1 MEIKE
6 IQEVKLT
13 EEEEKFLKE
22 LQVDLASGGSCG
34 AAVFCHCDM

>member
-22 LQVDLASGGSCG
+22 LQLDLARGGACG
-34 AAVFCHCDM
+34 SALFCHCEK

>member
-22 LQVDLASGGSCG
+22 LQLDLARSGSCG
-34 AAVFCHCDM
+34 AALVCHCEK

>member
-13 EEEEKFLKE
+13 EEEKFLKE
-22 LQVDLASGGSCG
+22 LQLDLARSGSCG
-34 AAVFCHCDM
+34 AALVCHCEK